1 MLQRGSCTIN
11 AKAKRAKYTILGEIN
26 ERTKRFIKIIWYDPA
41 QRKC

>member
-11 AKAKRAKYTILGEIN
+11 AKANRAKYTILGEIN
-26 ERTKRFIKIIWYDPA
+26 ERTKRNFKTIWHDPA